1 MLQYDPSK
9 RISASESLEHSYFD
23 DLKEELKKK
32 EAISGGKVEEKKR
45 Y

>member
-9 RISASESLEHSYFD
+9 RISAKNALDHQYFN
-23 DLKEELKKK
+23 DLNK
-32 EAISGGKVEEKKR
+32 AA